1 MNACLLLNF
10 IRLILSLRRPDY
22 IRSIRLSHMTSIV
35 IQSRRWTSQPDD
47 ILGLGAKPGAAD
59 ADAGAEVASETGR
72 AGAHQSDSQP
82 AIRPER
88 SRKRGQPT

>member
-10 IRLILSLRRPDY
+10 IGELILSLRRPDY
-22 IRSIRLSHMTSIV
+22 PPELSHMTSIV
-35 IQSRRWTSQPDD
+35 IQSRRWTSQPDG

-59 ADAGAEVASETGR
+59 ADAGAAVASEAGG

-88 SRKRGQPT
+88 SRKRGQPA